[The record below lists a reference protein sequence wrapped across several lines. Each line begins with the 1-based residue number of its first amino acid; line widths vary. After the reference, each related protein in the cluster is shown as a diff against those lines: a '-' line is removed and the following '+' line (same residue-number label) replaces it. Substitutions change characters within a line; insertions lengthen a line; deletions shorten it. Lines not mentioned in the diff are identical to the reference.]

1 MKLLALLL
9 LLAACDQDV
18 IGVKPT
24 PLEDYNH
31 AKLVAAVDTFIA
43 AKRTPVAYGELAKR
57 VSALRPGMDATVAA
71 EAERRMV
78 VLALA
83 PETSVKESTMPEQI
97 NALALTVWPTLL
109 APPIEADQLLRVRD
123 PKMAQIPVKPGE
135 DPAGYILRLC
145 QGPLVT
151 DCKHAVPELQGEIVA
166 ALAIRRATE
175 RARIAVSEC
184 LECSSE
190 GADPGWKNAVAGWE
204 QLDRVAA
211 DSITDVEAAADP
223 DNWPIA
229 GAASDDDP
237 QVPEAE
243 LTMRG
248 DIVVNGHGYGPNQQR
263 IDVLKELRG
272 KSDVIALHFH
282 PDQTL
287 AQVRAVLV
295 DARKS
300 GAQRVAVVAREA
312 VYPYRRRV
320 YWVADGT
327 GLRANLRPTDSLQL
341 LLHAVDEVAGPGTVA
356 RVD

>member
-1 MKLLALLL
+1 MKLLVLLV
-9 LLAACDQDV
+9 LLAGCDQEV

-24 PLEDYNH
+24 PQEDYNH
-31 AKLVAAVDTFIA
+31 AKLLAAVDTFIA
-43 AKRTPVAYGELAKR
+43 AQRTPVAYGELAKK
-57 VSALRPGMDATVAA
+57 VTALRPGMDATVAA

-83 PETSVKESTMPEQI
+83 PETSVKESTIDEQI

-109 APPIEADQLLRVRD
+109 APPIEADQLMRVRD
-123 PKMAQIPVKPGE
+123 PKMAQIPAKPGE
-135 DPAGYILRLC
+135 DPSSYILRLC

-151 DCKHAVPELQGEIVA
+151 DCKHAVPELQGQIVA
-166 ALAIRRATE
+166 SLAIRRATE

-190 GADPGWKNAVAGWE
+190 TADPGWKNAVAGWE

-211 DSITDVEAAADP
+211 DSITDVESAADP

-287 AQVRAVLV
+287 AQVRAVLA

-300 GAQRVAVVAREA
+300 GAQRVAVVAREP

-320 YWVADGT
+320 YWVADGS